1 LSLPTG
7 VDYLKTIQSPA
18 TALADPNLRLCT
30 VDRNPMGQP
39 MSWAGSNAIVFRLRG
54 VDGRPFALRCFTQN
68 IPDVEARY
76 RAYSEFYGKAPLGLK
91 SALVG
96 IRYLPKGIQVPDGSP
111 DPWKPTIV
119 MTWVEGNHL
128 GAWVEANRAN
138 TFQLKW
144 LQGKLKGL
152 EEQMASARFVHG
164 DLQHRNILVS
174 EHGPVLIDYDSVILP
189 GAKNLTL
196 TTQGLAAFRHPRATK
211 TTPPAAIDRFAF
223 LVLHVGLE
231 ALIRQPRLFD
241 QWGKVEGL
249 LFQGADFRNCT
260 TSPLFQSMLAHPD
273 LRGMAGALVQVCQ
286 ADPGSAPDLASFLSS
301 VAMVPG
307 TAPSHSAL
315 PPWNAQLLKIMEQ
328 LYSPKPDALVNVHR
342 VEVEGPYRFPVC
354 LPSSRTIPHAAM
366 GATETPLGNAVQ
378 SFCRGNARTKWVGS
392 MLVSLLL
399 VVGLG
404 FLLPSLITQP
414 EDVATIRKD
423 LQLSLEGKKDRLML
437 LIVGLD
443 EDLET
448 AHNLPESLRLATLD
462 ASSGDVKAQS
472 VAKLRWELAQTRV
485 QARQALVR
493 CDGVLEDFDNTLRDP
508 SFTSSER
515 VDRLAAIQ
523 DLPPDFSSRIPR
535 ELHRKGLP

>member
-1 LSLPTG
+1 M
-7 VDYLKTIQSPA
+7 DYLKTIQSPA
-18 TALADPNLRLCT
+18 TALADPNLRVCT

-76 RAYSEFYGKAPLGLK
+76 RAYSEFYGRAPLGLK

-96 IRYLPKGIQVPDGSP
+96 IRYLHKGIQVPDGSP
-111 DPWKPTIV
+111 DPWKSTIV

-138 TFQLKW
+138 TVRLRW
-144 LQGKLKGL
+144 LQEKLKGL

-174 EHGPVLIDYDSVILP
+174 EHGPVLVDYDSVILP
-189 GAKNLTL
+189 GAKSLTL
-196 TTQGLAAFRHPRATK
+196 TTQGLAAFRHPGAAK
-211 TTPPAAIDRFAF
+211 TTSPAAIDRFAF

-231 ALIRQPRLFD
+231 AIIRQPTLFD
-241 QWGKVEGL
+241 RWGKVEGL
-249 LFQGADFRNCT
+249 LFQGTDFRNIS
-260 TSPLFQSMLAHPD
+260 TSPLFQSMLAHPE
-273 LRGMAGALVQVCQ
+273 LRGIATAMVQVCQ
-286 ADPGSAPDLASFLSS
+286 ADPGSAPDLASFLAS

-307 TAPSHSAL
+307 TTPSHSAL
-315 PPWNAQLLKIMEQ
+315 PPWNSQLLKIIEQ
-328 LYSPKPDALVNVHR
+328 LYSPKSDALVNVHR
-342 VEVEGPYRFPVC
+342 VEVEGPYRSAVC
-354 LPSSRTIPHAAM
+354 LPQSRIIPQAAM
-366 GATETPLGNAVQ
+366 GATESPLGNAVQ
-378 SFCRGNARTKWVGS
+378 RVCQGNTRAKCVGS
-392 MLVSLLL
+392 MLVTLLL
-399 VVGLG
+399 VVGFG
-404 FLLPSLITQP
+404 FLLPSLIRQP

-437 LIVGLD
+437 IIVGLD

-448 AHNLPESLRLATLD
+448 FHALPESLRLATLD
-462 ASSGDVKAQS
+462 ASSGDVKAES
-472 VAKLRWELAQTRV
+472 VAKRRWELAQTRV

-508 SFTSSER
+508 RFTPSER

-523 DLPPDFSSRIPR
+523 DLPPDFSSRITR
-535 ELHRKGLP
+535 EFRWKGLP